1 MVAGDHPDDNRSI
14 AMAIIIEFAERL
26 AARLGYDLF
35 WLPGSEF
42 VLCNGFDDRAQTLA
56 YWRRIDGR
64 WVDCKGV

>member
-1 MVAGDHPDDNRSI
+1 MSI
-14 AMAIIIEFAERL
+14 ITKIAERL

-42 VLCNGFDDRAQTLA
+42 VLCNGFDSKAETLA

-64 WVDCKGV
+64 WVDCKGY